1 MSILDFGKPGIG
13 KSHNP
18 ALGFALFGVG
28 KAPTPHFSQFPHDIN
43 RRVQGFPFCHILRG
57 DGVFRPVVQGMV
69 ITAGGKSSAWL
80 RPGAASAP
88 GKILLSTVS
97 PLGDTVESMLLLLL
111 LLL

>member
-18 ALGFALFGVG
+18 ALGFALLGLARLQPRIFRSSPMISTAGYRDSHS
-28 KAPTPHFSQFPHDIN
+28 AT
-43 RRVQGFPFCHILRG
+43 FCG
-57 DGVFRPVVQGMV
+57 EMGYSVPSFRGMV